1 MLLIAKQIKISFFQ
15 TVMRYKMTILK
26 IRFNEVTKFA
36 VTPKAMTIIR
46 RNDKI
51 RDVSQ
56 KYDDYI
62 SELIQKAEIVK
73 NQ

>member
-15 TVMRYKMTILK
+15 TVMRCKMTILK
-26 IRFNEVTKFA
+26 ICFNEVTKFT
-36 VTPKAMTIIR
+36 VTPKTMKIVR

-62 SELIQKAEIVK
+62 SELIQKAEIAK